1 MWFYGEITK
10 LISLYFGFSVN
21 VLKPRKVNQRDV
33 KCKQSRILVSS
44 NSTEILSN
52 VDFKLEAEAYSASEN
67 EIEYN
72 HSEKSDEFSARN
84 TIHGYEAALERITHS
99 W

>member
-10 LISLYFGFSVN
+10 FISLHFGFSVDI
-21 VLKPRKVNQRDV
+21 LRPRKVNHRDV
-33 KCKQSRILVSS
+33 KCKQSRILQSS
-44 NSTEILSN
+44 NSTEILNSL
-52 VDFKLEAEAYSASEN
+52 DFKLEAEAYSASEN

-72 HSEKSDEFSARN
+72 HYEKSDESSGRN
-84 TIHGYEAALERITHS
+84 IIHGYEAALERITCS